1 MQFLLSRWFI
11 YTDFILTGLFK
22 RPFYARYP
30 RFLVSFQKV
39 TCGCLT
45 FVASPR
51 ISFETEI
58 DEACAVQAIHRL
70 NILPF
75 ILPSPR
81 RGTRCR
87 RRMVMANRLWY
98 LEREARVMEGLR
110 GEQNH
115 PASRTIMRD
124 QRPVPCKCIRPSAD
138 YFLYHAPRI
147 PSTNLLIPI
156 STLITSLV
164 CLDHKPSFKFS
175 FSLPD
180 FSSFPP

>member
-1 MQFLLSRWFI
+1 MCSTCDPPIEHSTIQLLP
-11 YTDFILTGLFK
+11 L
-22 RPFYARYP
+22 
-30 RFLVSFQKV
+30 
-39 TCGCLT
+39 
-45 FVASPR
+45 
-51 ISFETEI
+51 
-58 DEACAVQAIHRL
+58 
-70 NILPF
+70 
-75 ILPSPR
+75 PR
-81 RGTRCR
+81 REKTRCR

-115 PASRTIMRD
+115 PASRMIMRD

-164 CLDHKPSFKFS
+164 CLDRKPSFKVIFLLATRL
-175 FSLPD
+175 FFLCSLVSDSVRHSLRKHSNRVVILQTPTHGLPAHHLTAVERAAK
-180 FSSFPP
+180 SHIGRNGLG